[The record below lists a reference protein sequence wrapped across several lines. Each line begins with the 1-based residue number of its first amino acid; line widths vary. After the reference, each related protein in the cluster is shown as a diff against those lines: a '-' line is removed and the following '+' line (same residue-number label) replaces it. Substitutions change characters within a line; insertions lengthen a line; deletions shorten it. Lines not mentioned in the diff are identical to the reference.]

1 MSALSRLKRDEV
13 TVTSVCKCCI
23 SLVMDEHDFNVYGGT
38 LSDISVVVT
47 VTDYEKG
54 PMSAPEKR
62 NQKDKKKPVSAST
75 PIMKTK
81 ENFYFLTLN
90 WLILKAKIKTFI
102 TK

>member
-1 MSALSRLKRDEV
+1 MN
-13 TVTSVCKCCI
+13 TTNI
-23 SLVMDEHDFNVYGGT
+23 YGDT

-47 VTDYEKG
+47 ATDYEKG

-62 NQKDKKKPVSAST
+62 NLKDQKTLVSAST
-75 PIMKTK
+75 LKTE

-90 WLILKAKIKTFI
+90 WLMLKVKIKTFI